1 MSSRPVRLPTFVSEQ
16 TAKLRRS
23 SSQLAVHSRSVW
35 DSSEMEGTWHTGSA
49 RLAAGSQRHVSALG
63 QPLTSLALAAVV
75 AATATLQQPYDRV
88 EPAPDD
94 GDEEGDGRRLRP
106 TTRMALVVSLTAR

>member
-1 MSSRPVRLPTFVSEQ
+1 MRWWTRSRTRLVAADPG
-16 TAKLRRS
+16 LRRLRS
-23 SSQLAVHSRSVW
+23 AARVVLGVIVALGLAVPV
-35 DSSEMEGTWHTGSA
+35 
-49 RLAAGSQRHVSALG
+49 VSALG
-63 QPLTSLALAAVV
+63 QPFTSVVLAAVA